1 MGRKRRHFTVMDI
14 AEMGMMLAL
23 IETGKRALDFLPN
36 IEVVTLLFIV
46 FTLSYGLKTIVVAV
60 SFTFFETAVYGFNN
74 WVIMYLY
81 MWPLLI
87 VIVYATRR
95 HAGLWFYSIL
105 SGLYGLFFGLLCS
118 IPYLVVGGPTLAF
131 TWWIAGIPYDIIH
144 CVGNFALCLALY
156 KPLTFA
162 MNKVQA
168 LFDRRQSAGRGTAGR
183 CSE

>member
-1 MGRKRRHFTVMDI
+1 MGKRTPRFTVMDI

-23 IETGKRALDFLPN
+23 IEAGKRALDFLPN

-46 FTLSYGLKTIVVAV
+46 FTLSYGLKTLVVAV
-60 SFTFFETAVYGFNN
+60 AFTFFETAIYGFSN

-87 VIVYATRR
+87 VVVHLTRK

-118 IPYLVVGGPTLAF
+118 IPYLAVGGPALAF
-131 TWWIAGIPYDIIH
+131 TWWVAGIPYDIVH
-144 CVGNFALCLALY
+144 CIGNFAICFVLY
-156 KPLTFA
+156 KPLTYA
-162 MNKVQA
+162 MGRVQA
-168 LFDRRQSAGRGTAGR
+168 LFDSRKSP
-183 CSE
+183 

>member
-1 MGRKRRHFTVMDI
+1 MKKNKKRRLFSVMDV

-23 IETGKRALDFLPN
+23 IEAGKRALDFLPN

-46 FTLSYGLKTIVVAV
+46 FTLSYGLKTIAVAV
-60 SFTFFETAVYGFNN
+60 GFTFLETAFYGFNN

-81 MWPLLI
+81 MWPALI
-87 VIVYATRR
+87 VLVYLTRK

-131 TWWIAGIPYDIIH
+131 TWWIAGIPYDIVH
-144 CVGNFALCLALY
+144 CVGNFAICLVLY
-156 KPLTFA
+156 RPLTFA
-162 MNKVQA
+162 MRRIQVM
-168 LFDRRQSAGRGTAGR
+168 FDAHKAAQ
-183 CSE
+183 